1 MNGSFILICGSDST
15 GLKVIP
21 ATDGGENP
29 AVGDIVDYLNFN
41 KIDFT
46 IPELNKAMANLGS
59 SEIIIPLNNNSILPI
74 RECMITELT
83 DNNMTCI
90 AKFMPPS
97 DKGELMTENEILGD
111 LKMRGVVCGIDHD
124 AIKNYL
130 ANREYFRSFVIA
142 KGVEP
147 VQGQNASIEYMFNT
161 DVKARPTLLDDGSVD
176 FFNLNIINHCNEG
189 DLLAKLHREV
199 PGKYGYDI
207 TGQKIKP
214 ADIRRGKLKFGKNIR
229 LSEDK
234 TEIYSLCNGHVNL
247 VDGRVFVSDL
257 MEVENV
263 DTATGNIEYEGN
275 VQVNGNVNTNFT
287 IKAKGNVEVRG
298 IVEGATIIAGGNIT
312 IARGMNGMGKGVLR
326 ADGNVVA
333 KFIEN
338 STVEANGYVEA
349 SSIMHSQVMAGTEVH
364 VGGKRGFISGGKVS
378 ATTLIDV
385 KILGSDMGTETLVEI
400 GVSPTV
406 KKRYKDLNELINENT
421 KVINRAIPIMEAA
434 RDKHEQGI
442 ELSEEQQQNIK
453 GLAIITRSKL
463 EEIRQFNKEIT
474 EIEGL
479 LAEEKRACVSVR
491 DTVYPGTKIII
502 NDVSKII
509 KDSMKYCRFVKDRG
523 DVRMIDMN

>member
-1 MNGSFILICGSDST
+1 M
-15 GLKVIP
+15 
-21 ATDGGENP
+21 
-29 AVGDIVDYLNFN
+29 
-41 KIDFT
+41 
-46 IPELNKAMANLGS
+46 
-59 SEIIIPLNNNSILPI
+59 
-74 RECMITELT
+74 
-83 DNNMTCI
+83 
-90 AKFMPPS
+90 
-97 DKGELMTENEILGD
+97 
-111 LKMRGVVCGIDHD
+111 
-124 AIKNYL
+124 
-130 ANREYFRSFVIA
+130 
-142 KGVEP
+142 
-147 VQGQNASIEYMFNT
+147 
-161 DVKARPTLLDDGSVD
+161 
-176 FFNLNIINHCNEG
+176 
-189 DLLAKLHREV
+189 

-214 ADIRRGKLKFGKNIR
+214 ADIKRGKLKFGKNIKI
-229 LSEDK
+229 SEDK

-275 VQVNGNVNTNFT
+275 VQVNGNVNANYT
-287 IKAKGNVEVRG
+287 IRAKGNVEVRG

-312 IARGMNGMGKGVLR
+312 IARGMNGMGKGMLR

-338 STVEANGYVEA
+338 ATVEANGYVEA
-349 SSIMHSQVMAGTEVH
+349 SSIMHSQVMAGSEVH

-463 EEIRQFNKEIT
+463 EEIRQFNKEIS

-479 LAEEKRACVSVR
+479 LAEEKRACVAVR
-491 DTVYPGTKIII
+491 DTVYPGTKIVI